1 MDLWIKD
8 DECKDG
14 KFLSEL
20 EQIPISLQVDLFFA
34 ARDRDCNGKGNDGC
48 MSPLFLTCKDF
59 IYKGEQP
66 PPTVPTLPPTMP
78 ILPPLPA
85 LPALPALPI
94 QQNLQEKQKPKQDFL
109 KLTIG
114 SIGFIESKPPKKR
127 YIFGRNGIYVESES
141 KLTEKV
147 QDFVEPKAKKL
158 KLLSKLLD
166 SGLYTKSVRTIQQPK
181 NINKSKW
188 TLEEDEQLKQIMAS
202 SSSNTPF
209 SFSRVCSSMPTRTA
223 KQCRERWHNQLSPD
237 VRKDKWTKEEDET
250 IVKCWKEFGPLW
262 SRMALLL
269 KGRTD
274 NAIKNHFNCTLKKE
288 SVPSSWSCTKIKSKE

>member
-1 MDLWIKD
+1 METMDFWIKD
-8 DECKDG
+8 DCEDNT
-14 KFLSEL
+14 FQSEL
-20 EQIPISLQVDLFFA
+20 DKIPISLQVDSFLEA
-34 ARDRDCNGKGNDGC
+34 ALNCNVKGNSNERT
-48 MSPLFLTCKDF
+48 MSPFLCKES
-59 IYKGEQP
+59 IYKEEQP
-66 PPTVPTLPPTMP
+66 LSLPIPSLPIP
-78 ILPPLPA
+78 ILPIPTPPLQNPLPA
-85 LPALPALPI
+85 
-94 QQNLQEKQKPKQDFL
+94 QKKQKSEQDFL
-109 KLTIG
+109 KLTFG
-114 SIGFIESKPPKKR
+114 SGPKKR
-127 YIFGRNGIYVESES
+127 YVFGNNGIYLESDS
-141 KLTEKV
+141 KTTN
-147 QDFVEPKAKKL
+147 FVEPKAKKL

-166 SGLYTKSVRTIQQPK
+166 SGLYKKIDHVHTIQQPK

-202 SSSNTPF
+202 YSSTTSF

-250 IVKCWKEFGPLW
+250 IIKCWKDFGPLW

-288 SVPSSWSCTKIKSKE
+288 SVLSSPLQN